1 MLISVNCINE
11 NDLMVKFI
19 TTLLTTFAAF
29 LVATSLQAAPTLT
42 ISNSDQKLILDR
54 TELEAFPQT
63 RIVTTSPYYDGT
75 AEFTGPSLS
84 RVLESFELSGDT
96 RIVLRALNDYRV
108 DGNLKELLA
117 MDPVVATRMDS
128 EPMSVR
134 DRGPF
139 WLMLPLSDRPELD
152 EQEFHRF
159 MIWQLEA
166 ISLD

>member
-1 MLISVNCINE
+1 LPNYTNE
-11 NDLMVKFI
+11 NDLIVKTFPNI
-19 TTLLTTFAAF
+19 LTAFAF
-29 LVATSLQAAPTLT
+29 LIFATTAQAGPSLTVTNGSQSLV
-42 ISNSDQKLILDR
+42 LDR
-54 TELEAFPQT
+54 AELETFPQT
-63 RIVTTSPYYDGT
+63 RIETINPYFDGV

-84 RVLESFELSGDT
+84 RILEPFDVSDDT

-108 DGNLKELLA
+108 DGTLGELLA
-117 MDPVVATRMDS
+117 MDPIVATRMDS

-139 WLMLPLSDRPELD
+139 WLMLPLSDRPELN

>member
-1 MLISVNCINE
+1 MRFSLKRIIE
-11 NDLMVKFI
+11 NDSMVKFI
-19 TTLLTTFAAF
+19 TSLLALFATL

-42 ISNSDQKLILDR
+42 ITSGDEKLVLDR
-54 TELEAFPQT
+54 SELETFPQT
-63 RIVTTSPYYDGT
+63 QIVTTSPYFEGS

-84 RVLESFELSGDT
+84 RVLETFDLSGDI

-108 DGNLKELLA
+108 DGNLRELLA
-117 MDPVVATRMDS
+117 MDPIVATRMDS
-128 EPMSVR
+128 QPMSVR

-166 ISLD
+166 IILD

>member
-1 MLISVNCINE
+1 MLIPVNRINE
-11 NDLMVKFI
+11 NDVMVKFI
-19 TTLLTTFAAF
+19 TTLPTTFAAF

-42 ISNSDQKLILDR
+42 ISNSDQELILDR

-96 RIVLRALNDYRV
+96 RIILRALNDYRV

>member
-1 MLISVNCINE
+1 MKTLP
-11 NDLMVKFI
+11 LFLTALTFFLLA
-19 TTLLTTFAAF
+19 TT
-29 LVATSLQAAPTLT
+29 VQAGLSLT
-42 ISNSDQKLILDR
+42 ITNGSQSLVLDR
-54 TELEAFPQT
+54 AELEAFPQT
-63 RIVTTSPYYDGT
+63 TIATTSPYFDGV

-84 RVLESFELSGDT
+84 RVLESFDLSGNT

-108 DGNLKELLA
+108 DGSLKELLA
-117 MDPVVATRMDS
+117 MDPIVATRMDS

-159 MIWQLEA
+159 MIWQLEG
-166 ISLD
+166 IDLN